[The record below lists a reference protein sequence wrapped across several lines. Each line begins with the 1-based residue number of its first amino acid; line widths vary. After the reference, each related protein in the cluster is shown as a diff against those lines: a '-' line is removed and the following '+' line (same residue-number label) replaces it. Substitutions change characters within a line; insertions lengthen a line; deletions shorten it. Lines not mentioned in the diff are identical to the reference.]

1 MNARRWW
8 VVLAVAAAGVVMV
21 WLAVSR
27 MSTREAQLAEE
38 VSAPD
43 GEKLTLRFFRNPAAV
58 PALAMRDLDGRSL
71 SSADWRGK
79 VVIVNFWAT
88 WCPPCRAEIPDL
100 VALQNKYRDR
110 LLIIGVS
117 QDEGSVEVVKQFV
130 AAHQMNYPVVM
141 MTPEIDQA
149 FPGIRALPTSFILD
163 RESRVVQR
171 HVGLLNQ
178 VVTEQETRALAGL
191 PVNASIEEIDRGQ
204 PARLENAAQA
214 TEIPGVD
221 LTRLTPEQRMAALQ
235 KLNTDPCTC
244 GCENTLAKCRI
255 DDPKCATSLP
265 LAQRVVQDIVE
276 RP

>member
-8 VVLAVAAAGVVMV
+8 VVLGVAAAGVVVV

-27 MSTREAQLAEE
+27 LSTREAQLAEE

-43 GEKLTLRFFRNPAAV
+43 GERLTLRFFRNPAAV
-58 PALAMRDLDGRSL
+58 PALAMRDLDGRPL

-117 QDEGSVEVVKQFV
+117 QDEGSVEGVKQFV
-130 AAHQMNYPVVM
+130 ATHQMNYPVVM

-221 LTRLTPEQRMAALQ
+221 LARLTPDQRMAALQ

-255 DDPKCATSLP
+255 DDPKCTTSLP
-265 LAQRVVQDIVE
+265 LAQRVVQDIAE